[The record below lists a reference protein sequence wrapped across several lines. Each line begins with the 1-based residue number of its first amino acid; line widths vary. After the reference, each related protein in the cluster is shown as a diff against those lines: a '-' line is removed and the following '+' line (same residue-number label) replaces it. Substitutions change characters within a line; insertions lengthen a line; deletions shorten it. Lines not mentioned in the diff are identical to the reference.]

1 MTAQITEARIAQL
14 EEAIRKGEISELA
27 ALQLVREAVAQGAVE
42 GQQPPVPTPDPRKAA
57 PITESMTERQILVS
71 ALMRAGADRTEALEA
86 SLVTDPSSAQDIV
99 KAETERLQAR
109 ADAAA
114 RAQYDATAAGKLERG
129 QQLAA
134 ERAER
139 ERLVAPARE
148 LLREQGLTDAD
159 IDAVAGNTDDLLVMA
174 GLQEPEPPPKRDTG
188 SRLISEGLPPTAE
201 ELRAN
206 LVAAGEIT
214 EGSDGA

>member
-1 MTAQITEARIAQL
+1 MISDARIEQL
-14 EEAIRKGEISELA
+14 RQAVERGEISEQA
-27 ALQLVREAVAQGAVE
+27 ALQLVREAVAQGTVE
-42 GQQPPVPTPDPRKAA
+42 GQQPPVQPPDPRKAE

-86 SLVTDPSSAQDIV
+86 SLVTDPGSAQEIV
-99 KAETERLQAR
+99 AAETARLQAR

-114 RAQYDATAAGKLERG
+114 RAQYNATTEGKLERG

-139 ERLVAPARE
+139 ERLGPAAAE
-148 LLREQGLTDAD
+148 LLREQGLGDE
-159 IDAVAGNTDDLLVMA
+159 DLASLSLDERLEMSGVVEA
-174 GLQEPEPPPKRDTG
+174 PPPPKRDTG

-206 LVAAGEIT
+206 LVAAGEIA
-214 EGSDGA
+214 EGTDAT

>member
-1 MTAQITEARIAQL
+1 MISDARIEQL
-14 EEAIRKGEISELA
+14 YEAVKRGEITQEA
-27 ALQLVREAVAQGAVE
+27 ALQLVREAVAQGTVE
-42 GQQPPVPTPDPRKAA
+42 GQQPSAQTPDPRKAA

-86 SLVTDPSSAQDIV
+86 SLITDPSSAQDIV
-99 KAETERLQAR
+99 NAETERLQAR

-114 RAQYDATAAGKLERG
+114 SAQYDATAEGKLERG
-129 QQLAA
+129 RQLAE

-139 ERLVAPARE
+139 ERLGPAAAE
-148 LLREQGLTDAD
+148 LLREQGLTDED
-159 IDAVAGNTDDLLVMA
+159 VASFSLDDRLVMA
-174 GLQEPEPPPKRDTG
+174 GLQEAPPPPKRDTG
-188 SRLISEGLPPTAE
+188 SKLISEGLPPTAE

-214 EGSDGA
+214 EGNEGE